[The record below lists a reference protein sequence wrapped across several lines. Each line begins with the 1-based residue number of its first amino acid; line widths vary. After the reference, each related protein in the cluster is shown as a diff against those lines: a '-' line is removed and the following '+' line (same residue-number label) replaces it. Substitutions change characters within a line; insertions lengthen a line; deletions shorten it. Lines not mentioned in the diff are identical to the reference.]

1 MEQMLILS
9 KEHQFGALFFIYT
22 NMKHLQAF
30 NIFEAKFNKDKSTDE
45 HIDEIEDILLE
56 WTDLGLFNVQVTE
69 HYDDYFKYK
78 RDKKLGNSVTR
89 SYEIRLTVDK
99 EIARKN
105 GFLDH
110 RRGWEGGLE
119 EVINDRKAQEH
130 IRKYITAVKERLSR
144 FNYQLYKDLNFD
156 NGFIV

>member
-30 NIFEAKFNKDKSTDE
+30 NIFEAKF
-45 HIDEIEDILLE
+45 
-56 WTDLGLFNVQVTE
+56 
-69 HYDDYFKYK
+69 K

>member
-1 MEQMLILS
+1 MSYQM
-9 KEHQFGALFFIYT
+9 
-22 NMKHLQAF
+22 
-30 NIFEAKFNKDKSTDE
+30 
-45 HIDEIEDILLE
+45 
-56 WTDLGLFNVQVTE
+56 QVTE

-78 RDKKLGNSVTR
+78 RDSVRAQKLGKSLTR

-130 IRKYITAVKERLSR
+130 IGKYITAVKERLSR
-144 FNYQLYKDLNFD
+144 FNYQFYKDLNFD
-156 NGFIV
+156 NGFIVTYRRNKFKSN